1 MAINDVLSALAE
13 KLGLKTTRLQDL
25 HVLREKVEDDIRR
38 NQDKLGDLK
47 NEVADLDAKLRAK
60 KKEYDAA
67 GPGIRQIIK
76 REFAFFFKQQEQVLE
91 TLNGISARLNNDAV
105 LLHKTKVLISS
116 LESQNRVGG
125 DMEDPF
131 DDVAIELGI
140 EIDNQRAENKSAK
153 ELDKVRFPSTDEISE
168 ERIASLSADGR
179 TNVSS
184 SSSTAREEQDDLDR
198 MIAEIH

>member
-76 REFAFFFKQQEQVLE
+76 RDRRSHAE
-91 TLNGISARLNNDAV
+91 TVRRKTAQGRRPRRLRSCPA
-105 LLHKTKVLISS
+105 
-116 LESQNRVGG
+116 
-125 DMEDPF
+125 
-131 DDVAIELGI
+131 
-140 EIDNQRAENKSAK
+140 
-153 ELDKVRFPSTDEISE
+153 
-168 ERIASLSADGR
+168 
-179 TNVSS
+179 
-184 SSSTAREEQDDLDR
+184 
-198 MIAEIH
+198 

>member
-76 REFAFFFKQQEQVLE
+76 REFAFLFKQQEQVLE